1 MNKRRRTTTT
11 TPSLSTLTASVAEV
25 EEDRSTLQSL
35 LSTQR
40 CLIFSLAIYA
50 GSYYLLIHTVQAIY
64 YWHNHGRY
72 STVGGSVWI
81 AGLFGL
87 PFLFKPSA
95 GQIADLY
102 YPCRYRF
109 KMYIFVVCLLN
120 IGIFVGIRVHIARG
134 LSLTVWFIA
143 LTVGAY
149 MCGLV
154 LLDSIAQGVTTIAS
168 QAEQQVA
175 VLNKICNINQNASYS
190 KKTEQILIGREPKI
204 LYYRN
209 YTYFVMVITLMKAIC
224 YTLSSIFS
232 PNISASESPEVQLD
246 AYKEYFQMIFMI
258 ALGLTI
264 PASLFI
270 FIKEKKKKSSRN
282 TRKRPSMAKIL
293 QRMTARGGGLL
304 SLVCFL
310 FTVNPSNYN
319 YTAVLSQLITTQW
332 NITDRQDLN
341 LYSFAQLSG
350 GLLCVALIWLVH
362 LAKPSNCLRTRPLA
376 SADLYIFIVV
386 LAQLL
391 SNVGVY
397 VLGTRNDEE
406 FKDSGW
412 SAFGFLTVMFAAEC
426 ITQRLPSLCL
436 IDNLMRRAPE
446 GYEVL
451 YTNVLV
457 TMSTVGIF
465 LGFILHPLSFE
476 LLSKEGTASTG
487 LRYYGVCS
495 AIATLITALVYL
507 VWRAVSRDTSKN

>member
-1 MNKRRRTTTT
+1 M
-11 TPSLSTLTASVAEV
+11 
-25 EEDRSTLQSL
+25 
-35 LSTQR
+35 
-40 CLIFSLAIYA
+40 
-50 GSYYLLIHTVQAIY
+50 G
-64 YWHNHGRY
+64 
-72 STVGGSVWI
+72 
-81 AGLFGL
+81 
-87 PFLFKPSA
+87 
-95 GQIADLY
+95 
-102 YPCRYRF
+102 
-109 KMYIFVVCLLN
+109 
-120 IGIFVGIRVHIARG
+120 
-134 LSLTVWFIA
+134 
-143 LTVGAY
+143 
-149 MCGLV
+149 
-154 LLDSIAQGVTTIAS
+154 
-168 QAEQQVA
+168 
-175 VLNKICNINQNASYS
+175 
-190 KKTEQILIGREPKI
+190 
-204 LYYRN
+204 
-209 YTYFVMVITLMKAIC
+209 
-224 YTLSSIFS
+224 
-232 PNISASESPEVQLD
+232 
-246 AYKEYFQMIFMI
+246 
-258 ALGLTI
+258 
-264 PASLFI
+264 
-270 FIKEKKKKSSRN
+270 
-282 TRKRPSMAKIL
+282 KIL

-362 LAKPSNCLRTRPLA
+362 LAKSSNCLRTRPLA

-412 SAFGFLTVMFAAEC
+412 SAFGFLTLMFAAEC

-457 TMSTVGIF
+457 TMCTVGIF

-476 LLSKEGTASTG
+476 LLSKEGTASMG

-495 AIATLITALVYL
+495 AIGTLLTALVYL
-507 VWRAVSRDTSKN
+507 VWRAVSRDSSKN